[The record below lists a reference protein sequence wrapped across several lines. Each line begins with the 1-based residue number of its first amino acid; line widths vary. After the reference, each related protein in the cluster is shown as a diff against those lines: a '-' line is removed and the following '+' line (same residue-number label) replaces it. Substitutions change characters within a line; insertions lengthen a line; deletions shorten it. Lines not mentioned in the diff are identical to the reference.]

1 MELPTLEEMLE
12 AGVHFGHQT
21 KKWNPQMAPYIY
33 TAREGIHVIDLAI
46 TQEKLQEAV
55 DFLQKITQSGKP
67 ILFVGTKRQAA
78 PVIKEQAQRANV
90 FYSSERWIGGLI
102 TNFQNIRKTIARL
115 EELDRV
121 LADAEQVKDLSTR
134 KKYVLIKEQEKLEKI
149 AGGLRGLTEPPATL
163 FVVDP
168 KREQTPVHEADLK
181 EIPVVALLDTNT
193 DPTGI
198 DYPIPGNDDAI
209 HSIELV
215 TKTLA
220 DAIIEV
226 REKAPSTK

>member
-21 KKWNPQMAPYIY
+21 KKWHPQMAPYIY

-46 TQEKLQEAV
+46 TQEKLGEAV
-55 DFLQKITQSGKP
+55 EFLQKLASEDKP

-78 PVIKEQAQRANV
+78 PVIAKQAQRANV

-102 TNFQNIRKTIARL
+102 TNFKNIRKTIARL
-115 EELDRV
+115 EELDEV

-134 KKYVLIKEQEKLEKI
+134 KKYELIKEQEKLEKI
-149 AGGLRGLTEPPATL
+149 AGGLRGLTKPPAAL
-163 FVVDP
+163 YVVDP
-168 KREQTPVHEADLK
+168 KREQTPVHEAQLK
-181 EIPVVALLDTNT
+181 EIPIVALLDTNT
-193 DPTGI
+193 NPSGI
-198 DYPIPGNDDAI
+198 DYPIPGNDDALR
-209 HSIELV
+209 SIELV

-220 DAIIEV
+220 DGIIESN
-226 REKAPSTK
+226 KS

>member
-21 KKWNPQMAPYIY
+21 KKWNPRMAPYVY

-46 TQEKLQEAV
+46 TREKLGEAV
-55 DFLQKITQSGKP
+55 EFLQKTAAEDKP

-78 PVIKEQAQRANV
+78 PVIREQAQRANV

-102 TNFQNIRKTIARL
+102 TNFKNIRKSIAHL
-115 EELDRV
+115 EELDET
-121 LADAEQVKDLSTR
+121 LADAEQVKSLSTR
-134 KKYVLIKEQEKLEKI
+134 KKYELVKEQEKLTKI
-149 AGGLRGLTEPPATL
+149 GGGLRGLTEPPAAIY
-163 FVVDP
+163 VIDP
-168 KREQTPVHEADLK
+168 KREQTALHEAQLK

-193 DPTGI
+193 DPSDI
-198 DYPIPGNDDAI
+198 DYPIPGNDDGLR
-209 HSIELV
+209 SIELI

-220 DAIIEV
+220 DAIIE
-226 REKAPSTK
+226 SSQS

>member
-21 KKWNPQMAPYIY
+21 KKWHPQMAPYIY

-46 TQEKLQEAV
+46 TQEKLGEAV
-55 DFLQKITQSGKP
+55 EFLQKLASEDKP

-78 PVIKEQAQRANV
+78 PVIREQAQRANV

-102 TNFQNIRKTIARL
+102 TNFKNIRKTIARL
-115 EELDRV
+115 EELDEV

-134 KKYVLIKEQEKLEKI
+134 KKYELIKEQEKLEKI
-149 AGGLRGLTEPPATL
+149 AGGLRGLTKPPAAL
-163 FVVDP
+163 YVVDP
-168 KREQTPVHEADLK
+168 KREQTPVHEAQLK
-181 EIPVVALLDTNT
+181 EIPIVALLDTNT
-193 DPTGI
+193 NPSGI
-198 DYPIPGNDDAI
+198 DYPIPGNDDALR
-209 HSIELV
+209 SIELV

-220 DAIIEV
+220 DGIIESN
-226 REKAPSTK
+226 KS